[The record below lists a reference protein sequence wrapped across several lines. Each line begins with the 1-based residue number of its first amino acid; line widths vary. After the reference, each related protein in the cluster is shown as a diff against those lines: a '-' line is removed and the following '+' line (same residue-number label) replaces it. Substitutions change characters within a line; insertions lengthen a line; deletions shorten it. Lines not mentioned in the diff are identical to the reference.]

1 MYVYMGDRPTA
12 GIRLAKDSPNVKPI
26 LDYQP
31 PAQTF
36 ILDKDASNTSIGA
49 VLSQILHRIGK
60 DHCIADALS
69 RYPETS
75 HVCDCYK
82 AGMDPLTLACNG
94 CQHGSKL
101 HTQWEKFEA
110 DVDDVL
116 PKATRRITA
125 IDPNDNTDSHCTW
138 IEGYSRMQLQEEQLK
153 DSDSVVKN
161 LIEWMK
167 HGPPERNTIVK

>member
-1 MYVYMGDRPTA
+1 
-12 GIRLAKDSPNVKPI
+12 
-26 LDYQP
+26 
-31 PAQTF
+31 
-36 ILDKDASNTSIGA
+36 
-49 VLSQILHRIGK
+49 
-60 DHCIADALS
+60 
-69 RYPETS
+69 
-75 HVCDCYK
+75 
-82 AGMDPLTLACNG
+82 MDPLTLACNG

-138 IEGYSRMQLQEEQLK
+138 IEGYSHMQLQKEQLK
-153 DSDSVVKN
+153 DSVTKN

-167 HGPPERNTIVK
+167 HGPPECNHIVKECPALRHY